1 MKSVEQKLNT
11 LKEMNSL
18 LFVLD
23 FSVITNIASK
33 DNLEALTDFLLR
45 NKVKVAVSRE
55 FYENYEVVIQ
65 SSNDEQKSIAQMTYR
80 FLSLLNQNNEL
91 LYMSNIVSAKEIIEK
106 LHKNPNVCFI
116 YYKNSEFS
124 EMVLH
129 FRETFSGKAIIVDA
143 LGDFDVYLTREE
155 IIQASENLLD
165 VSVIDD
171 DYFAIDFVPEKG
183 IKIKTRDH
191 ETIEIGD
198 LIGSGGEGAV
208 YESNY
213 RKNYVVK
220 IYHPKQLNKLR
231 LKKLFLMEKKQVR
244 YNGICWPEKVVY
256 SEKGVPVGY
265 LMRKVD
271 GKPLS
276 SIFDC
281 AESVLKA
288 FPSWKKQDL
297 LRLSI
302 NILQKIQYLHL
313 FGILIGDLRLK
324 NIVVDSFGNP
334 CLVDIDSCQIEN
346 LPCPIGYP
354 DFTPPELQHIEFKK
368 VLRTYEN
375 EDFSC
380 AVLLFKLLFC
390 GIHPYDQRNGAET
403 IEEEI
408 SDRSFPYPQ
417 NIQGDF
423 TKIPWGGYEEMW
435 RHTPHQMQTF
445 LYDIFKNSIRYSL
458 QEMILMLKTYNAF
471 LDLKKA
477 ERPLLNQISF

>member
-1 MKSVEQKLNT
+1 M
-11 LKEMNSL
+11 
-18 LFVLD
+18 
-23 FSVITNIASK
+23 
-33 DNLEALTDFLLR
+33 
-45 NKVKVAVSRE
+45 
-55 FYENYEVVIQ
+55 
-65 SSNDEQKSIAQMTYR
+65 
-80 FLSLLNQNNEL
+80 
-91 LYMSNIVSAKEIIEK
+91 
-106 LHKNPNVCFI
+106 
-116 YYKNSEFS
+116 
-124 EMVLH
+124 
-129 FRETFSGKAIIVDA
+129 
-143 LGDFDVYLTREE
+143 
-155 IIQASENLLD
+155 
-165 VSVIDD
+165 
-171 DYFAIDFVPEKG
+171 
-183 IKIKTRDH
+183 
-191 ETIEIGD
+191 
-198 LIGSGGEGAV
+198 
-208 YESNY
+208 
-213 RKNYVVK
+213 
-220 IYHPKQLNKLR
+220 
-231 LKKLFLMEKKQVR
+231 
-244 YNGICWPEKVVY
+244 
-256 SEKGVPVGY
+256 
-265 LMRKVD
+265 
-271 GKPLS
+271 
-276 SIFDC
+276 
-281 AESVLKA
+281 
-288 FPSWKKQDL
+288 
-297 LRLSI
+297 
-302 NILQKIQYLHL
+302 QKIQYLHL